1 MSKSAGL
8 GKLLNR
14 KLQTVP
20 EEETSRANASSTQ
33 LNFQDF
39 LKGNATEE
47 SWKQFKTAENLGE
60 SIQMP
65 KKLVLSAASSN
76 SAELSA
82 ASSNSA
88 KRSESDSHIPSC
100 FSVPQMNMQS
110 SAGFIL

>member
-1 MSKSAGL
+1 MSRPAGL
-8 GKLLNR
+8 DKLLNR
-14 KLQTVP
+14 KSQTVA
-20 EEETSRANASSTQ
+20 EENTSRANTSSTQ

-76 SAELSA
+76 SA
-82 ASSNSA
+82 
-88 KRSESDSHIPSC
+88 KRSESDSHVPSC

-110 SAGFIL
+110 SAGSIL

>member
-1 MSKSAGL
+1 MSKAAGL
-8 GKLLNR
+8 DKLLNR

-20 EEETSRANASSTQ
+20 EEDTIRANASSTQ
-33 LNFQDF
+33 LNFEDF

-47 SWKQFKTAENLGE
+47 SWKQFKTAKNLDE

-65 KKLVLSAASSN
+65 KKLV
-76 SAELSA
+76 LSA

-88 KRSESDSHIPSC
+88 KRSESDSHIPSS
-100 FSVPQMNMQS
+100 FFIPQMNMQS